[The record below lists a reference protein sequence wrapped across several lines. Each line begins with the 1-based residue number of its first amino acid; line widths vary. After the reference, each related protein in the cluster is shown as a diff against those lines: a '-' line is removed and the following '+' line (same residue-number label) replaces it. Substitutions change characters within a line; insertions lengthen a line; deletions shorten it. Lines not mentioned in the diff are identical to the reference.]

1 MKYFLRQNLVILLLA
16 MFSLETSAEYRLG
29 VDYKIVDNPMP
40 VKRDGIVEVTESFW
54 YGCGACYSFEPSI
67 NAWAVKQN
75 NDVKLIKMPITW
87 GGVHQLHAS
96 LFYTIESVK
105 TEQDLHNA
113 VFSTIHNERNFLASE
128 QAATKFFNKMG
139 VAPSEFSRYMNSF
152 SVKQRVNRAI
162 ELTKQLRVDS
172 VPMLIVDG
180 KYKVA
185 ARENALQTVD
195 YLVAKQKTES

>member
-1 MKYFLRQNLVILLLA
+1 MKYLVTFLTFILFTLSVSGEDIE
-16 MFSLETSAEYRLG
+16 FRLG
-29 VDYKIVDNPMP
+29 VDYRIVDNPLP
-40 VKRDGIVEVTESFW
+40 VKKDGVVEVTETFW
-54 YGCGACYSFEPSI
+54 YGCGACYNFDAPVNS
-67 NAWAVKQN
+67 WASKLDD
-75 NDVKLIKMPITW
+75 DVKFTKMPVAW
-87 GGVHQLHAS
+87 GSIHDLHAS

-185 ARENALQTVD
+185 ARENALKTVD
-195 YLVAKQKTES
+195 YLVEKQKTES

>member
-1 MKYFLRQNLVILLLA
+1 MKNSLLSILFLMSGALYSFEPVLGRDYSLLESPLPI
-16 MFSLETSAEYRLG
+16 
-29 VDYKIVDNPMP
+29 K
-40 VKRDGIVEVTESFW
+40 KDGNVEVLEIFW
-54 YGCGACYSFEPSI
+54 YGCGHCYSMESKLK
-67 NAWAVKQN
+67 AWNKTAPEYVKF
-75 NDVKLIKMPITW
+75 KKMPVTW
-87 GGVHQLHAS
+87 GPVHKLHAS
-96 LFYTIESVK
+96 LFYTIESVN